1 MPRTIR
7 SWLQFLAALASVVL
21 ASLVLRAHIGQ
32 PEASI
37 RFFDANT
44 TLTWSFVVFLPDA
57 RDEAFDKLLRDAIN
71 DVSELADQSNA
82 AFSTVGVSMTLDVSN
97 GLRLADYYGPF
108 DEIIVGRDILNT
120 AVPMYVV
127 REGSGS
133 VMTPQVSVVEIGVSI
148 EPGAITFGV
157 PRVLARHAG
166 LLEIR
171 GWQQSGF
178 AIPVHESN

>member
-1 MPRTIR
+1 MARTIR
-7 SWLQFLAALASVVL
+7 SSLQFLAALASVVV
-21 ASLVLRAHIGQ
+21 ASLVLRAHLKQ
-32 PEASI
+32 PEANI
-37 RFFDANT
+37 RFFDAST

-57 RDEAFDKLLRDAIN
+57 RDEAFGKLLRDAISE
-71 DVSELADQSNA
+71 VAELADESSI
-82 AFSTVGVSMTLDVSN
+82 AFSTVGVVMNLDVSN

-133 VMTPQVSVVEIGVSI
+133 VMTPQVSVVEIGVNI

-157 PRVLARHAG
+157 PRVLARHDG

-171 GWQQSGF
+171 VWQQSGF
-178 AIPVHESN
+178 AVPRS